1 MVCSGFSYFTPLTI
15 TTMFKKFN
23 EVLTGLLEF
32 IKEFKMLAAEILE
45 AIKEVKEGIKDLKGK
60 Q

>member
-1 MVCSGFSYFTPLTI
+1 
-15 TTMFKKFN
+15 MFKKFN

-32 IKEFKMLAAEILE
+32 IKDFKMLAAEILE
-45 AIKEVKEGIKDLKGK
+45 AIKEVKEGIKDLKDK